1 MFFSVTRT
9 AFCHNLNVIQ
19 KDEFKMMDQIPTKI
33 QNLYV
38 DFLKKNELSSD
49 EILSYLKWLRYYL
62 DFCTKYNHPKSAP
75 ESLNIFITKLRQKN
89 QTEKQI
95 NQARQSISL
104 FYKLIEIY
112 KKKDSQS
119 LPLSESDS
127 KPAVEHSD
135 KNKVAATNQN
145 WQKEFHILKDE
156 IQLRQYSP
164 RTLKTYTHWVRKFQA
179 YLKSKSPDSI
189 NSAYAKNFIT
199 HLAVEKQV
207 SASTQ
212 NQAFNSLLFFFRHVL
227 KRDFGNFNN
236 VPRAKRT
243 KYTPTVL
250 SRKEIDA
257 IIAHLDHPY
266 DLVVKLLYGCGL
278 RLDEGINLRVQ
289 DFDFDNG
296 QVTVYG
302 KGRKFRKV
310 VLPRKVIPELEEHL
324 EQVKK
329 LHQQDLNNKY
339 DGAFMP
345 GQIEKKYKNS
355 ATEFG
360 WQFFFPAIQLTR
372 IPGTRKYRRYHLH
385 SSHVQKAVKEAARKA
400 QIPRRATPH
409 TFRHSFAT
417 HLLKAGYDIRTIQEL
432 LGHSDIRTTM
442 IYTQV
447 LECPHPTEMKSPY
460 DIDRDDL

>member
-75 ESLNIFITKLRQKN
+75 ESLNIFITKLIQKN
-89 QTEKQI
+89 QTE
-95 NQARQSISL
+95 
-104 FYKLIEIY
+104 
-112 KKKDSQS
+112 
-119 LPLSESDS
+119 
-127 KPAVEHSD
+127 
-135 KNKVAATNQN
+135 TNQN

-189 NSAYAKNFIT
+189 NSADAKNFIT